1 MGTKP
6 QEAQLTRQCAQFNR
20 WCARAGAQEYR
31 HKGVVNKSDQFAFP
45 IATFYLDSEK
55 VNGFLYNSKRNYQQ
69 LLFNRSVVDI
79 FLLPKGGTFHE
90 HLKTS
95 ISLFYLIANMSIYNL
110 TENCEFNPIEI
121 GDMLFYHKMIAGSV
135 ILLRERELPEDI
147 VINGVSSVFH
157 NPNAPLESLLNRY
170 IAYGD
175 ESLSSFRDRYD
186 EERI

>member
-1 MGTKP
+1 
-6 QEAQLTRQCAQFNR
+6 
-20 WCARAGAQEYR
+20 
-31 HKGVVNKSDQFAFP
+31 
-45 IATFYLDSEK
+45 
-55 VNGFLYNSKRNYQQ
+55 
-69 LLFNRSVVDI
+69 
-79 FLLPKGGTFHE
+79 
-90 HLKTS
+90 
-95 ISLFYLIANMSIYNL
+95 MSIYNL

-157 NPNAPLESLLNRY
+157 NPNGPLESLLNRY